1 MLARIGEQQ
10 TANSEPRSSDHHGE
24 KPHQTT
30 RRHSQDAGHR
40 VLLLSGQVIG
50 LDEWK
55 LGNGEGIGGMEV
67 EASRLVQ
74 PFWRGRRTEGVRMS
88 IMGRHGKRKK
98 QGQG

>member
-1 MLARIGEQQ
+1 VLARIGEQQ
-10 TANSEPRSSDHHGE
+10 TANSEPRSSDHHGQ

-40 VLLLSGQVIG
+40 VLRLSGQVIG

-74 PFWRGRRTEGVRMS
+74 PFWRGRHCGPAWEAEKARSRLDVVS
-88 IMGRHGKRKK
+88 L
-98 QGQG
+98 